1 MQIDWSLVLPSGTQV
16 VLPTSGLFLAEKYL
30 LEEFLLEEYPGL
42 WTWAYLGSFA
52 LVRNPSS
59 GLERWLSG

>member
-1 MQIDWSLVLPSGTQV
+1 MQIDWSLVLLSRTQV
-16 VLPTSGLFLAEKYL
+16 VLPISGLFLAEKYL

-52 LVRNPSS
+52 LVRSPNS